1 MCSLDTS
8 QLDAGLGGSVPD
20 VYNLVEWT
28 KTLSESDQMY
38 QAELDKFIASQ
49 DAARLQAAE

>member
-1 MCSLDTS
+1 M
-8 QLDAGLGGSVPD
+8 
-20 VYNLVEWT
+20 
-28 KTLSESDQMY
+28 LSESDQMY